1 MTTTATHQKSTR
13 SSTMPS
19 HDVGAAHAA
28 EQDAIALLE
37 ADHRAVQRLFDTFD
51 KTSDDDPDAKATLV
65 TRACDELAMH
75 TIIEE
80 EILYPAAHRALSG
93 QPQKEVDQAYV
104 EHFLVKTLMEK
115 LRGSRPGDDGFDA
128 AFKVL
133 AENVQHHV
141 SEEESVLFPALRKA
155 GVDLAELGA
164 RIAQRKAQL
173 QAKVSKDVG
182 DRT

>member
-1 MTTTATHQKSTR
+1 MTTTATHQKSTQ
-13 SSTMPS
+13 SSTIPS
-19 HDVGAAHAA
+19 HDVGTTHAA

-51 KTSDDDPDAKATLV
+51 KTPDDDPDAKATLV
-65 TRACDELAMH
+65 TRARDELAMH

-133 AENVQHHV
+133 SENVQHHV

-173 QAKVSKDVG
+173 QEKVSKDVG